1 MKSCVHMLVKFTI
14 KKKKIRIYH
23 LHRRRVCGRD
33 LADEDDDSRWC
44 LMKMTTRF
52 STLLL
57 CCLLLTVCESGASPV
72 VGIVGQH
79 VTLTCTYDVLKHGR
93 LSACWSRGYLPVLGC
108 GNQIISTNGSSV
120 RAKSIRYSLLGRLE
134 AGNISLTILDAKK
147 EDAGQYGCRVMV
159 NGIFN
164 DEKYYIKLIIKDA
177 PQTTTLKTDMSTDR
191 VAAGSTAAQMTSSVG
206 LQTSSSSNIKTENE
220 HGSVPTSMV
229 VMGVLFGLILF
240 VTIAI
245 AIGAIS
251 KRRRRLTKIH
261 QQQPSVPS
269 VRFSSLSSPLHLQHQ
284 AAVVENIYQMAGD
297 EYDYLP

>member
-1 MKSCVHMLVKFTI
+1 
-14 KKKKIRIYH
+14 
-23 LHRRRVCGRD
+23 
-33 LADEDDDSRWC
+33 
-44 LMKMTTRF
+44 MKMTTRF

-72 VGIVGQH
+72 VGIMGQH
-79 VTLTCTYDVLKHGR
+79 VTLTCTYDVVKHGP
-93 LSACWSRGYLPVLGC
+93 LSACWSRGYLPLLGC

-120 RAKSIRYSLLGRLE
+120 RANSRRYKLLGRLE

-147 EDAGQYGCRVMV
+147 EDAGEYGCRVMI

-164 DEKYYIKLIIKDA
+164 DKKYHIKLIIKDA

-191 VAAGSTAAQMTSSVG
+191 VAAGSTAAQRTSS
-206 LQTSSSSNIKTENE
+206 
-220 HGSVPTSMV
+220 HGSVPMSMV
-229 VMGVLFGLILF
+229 VMGVLFGFILF
-240 VTIAI
+240 VTIAVV
-245 AIGAIS
+245 IGVIS

-269 VRFSSLSSPLHLQHQ
+269 VRFSSLSSALHLQHQ

>member
-1 MKSCVHMLVKFTI
+1 
-14 KKKKIRIYH
+14 
-23 LHRRRVCGRD
+23 
-33 LADEDDDSRWC
+33 
-44 LMKMTTRF
+44 MKMTTRF

-72 VGIVGQH
+72 VGIMGQH
-79 VTLTCTYDVLKHGR
+79 VTLTCTYDVVKHGP
-93 LSACWSRGYLPVLGC
+93 LSACWSRGYLPLLGC

-120 RAKSIRYSLLGRLE
+120 RANSRRYKLLGRLE

-147 EDAGQYGCRVMV
+147 EDAGEYGCRVMI

-164 DEKYYIKLIIKDA
+164 DKKYHIKLIIKDA

-191 VAAGSTAAQMTSSVG
+191 VAAGSTAAQRTSSVG
-206 LQTSSSSNIKTENE
+206 LQNSSSSNIKTKNE
-220 HGSVPTSMV
+220 HGSVPMSMV
-229 VMGVLFGLILF
+229 VMGVLFGFILF
-240 VTIAI
+240 VTIAVV
-245 AIGAIS
+245 IGVIS

-269 VRFSSLSSPLHLQHQ
+269 VRFSSLSSALHLQHQ